1 MSVATVR
8 RLASDI
14 MNVGSNKIRI
24 KPTDIKRAEEALTR
38 SDVTALI
45 KDGIVYKLLARGR
58 RKKEKRRR
66 RGVGHRRGKSTINQK
81 KEWMQRIRS
90 QRKYLRE
97 LVTSSQV
104 DKKSKRS
111 LYGKI
116 KSGIF
121 KNKKSIYIYIKENKM
136 LNEKK

>member
-14 MNVGSNKIRI
+14 LQVGSNKIRI

-38 SDVTALI
+38 SDVLALI

-58 RKKEKRRR
+58 RTKEKRRR
-66 RGVGHRRGKSTINQK
+66 RGAGHRRGKGTINQK
-81 KEWMQRIRS
+81 REWMQRVRS

-97 LVTSSQV
+97 LVTSAQI
-104 DKKSKRS
+104 DKKFNRS
-111 LYGKI
+111 LYGKV

-121 KNKKSIYIYIKENKM
+121 KNKKSFYVYIKENNM